1 MREIT
6 AAILGF
12 GFLLAT
18 EAYATDPHCVR
29 PEQPPGTGNSMLTW
43 RIPDDCPLTEGERRT
58 KERCR
63 SQPEGARP
71 RGCWGLRFV
80 LKHAGMCVKQPQ
92 ASAALNL
99 SAGEVLSWT
108 RPDLFS

>member
-1 MREIT
+1 MRAIT

-18 EAYATDPHCVR
+18 EANATDPHCVR
-29 PEQPPGTGNSMLTW
+29 PEQPSGTGNSMLTW

-71 RGCWGLRFV
+71 RGCWGY
-80 LKHAGMCVKQPQ
+80 
-92 ASAALNL
+92 
-99 SAGEVLSWT
+99 
-108 RPDLFS
+108 DLY